1 VYSSLR
7 VFNPHIHGNKL
18 QNGDGKNFCGT
29 QTQFPEWNTMQDAEH
44 YHEDNLRLVD
54 HNLKLAWEISSGD
67 RHLQNNHSKI
77 YWRYDCSGVASGLQ
91 K

>member
-1 VYSSLR
+1 
-7 VFNPHIHGNKL
+7 
-18 QNGDGKNFCGT
+18 
-29 QTQFPEWNTMQDAEH
+29 MQDAEH

-54 HNLKLAWEISSGD
+54 RNLKLAWEISSGD